1 MCRLM
6 ELIVN
11 RSTFMMIKQAKFL
24 WTVLHHFLIDVGV
37 VFTNNSIPLLSGY
50 VELKLGTW
58 IPLGL
63 HLDQSNK
70 KGGLVKPSARNSI
83 NILSSYVANNPICV
97 VSSYVQA
104 LLTLRVLEYGVQDP
118 FGFLLDCIWIRP
130 TIWAGRWS
138 PVHITRLTYY
148 RGNLQITRYIY
159 YRVMCNPF

>member
-1 MCRLM
+1 MYRLM
-6 ELIVN
+6 ELVVN
-11 RSTFMMIKQAKFL
+11 KSTFMMIKQAKFL

-58 IPLGL
+58 IPLEI

-70 KGGLVKPSARNSI
+70 KGGPMKPSAHNSI
-83 NILSSYVANNPICV
+83 NTLSSYFANSPISV

-104 LLTLRVLEYGVQDP
+104 LLTLKVLEYGVQAL
-118 FGFLLDCIWIRP
+118 GFILDCIWISP
-130 TIWAGRWS
+130 TVWAGCWS

-148 RGNLQITRYIY
+148 WEPI
-159 YRVMCNPF
+159 CK